1 MPCDAIDNYAEVLA
15 DGKNYSAGNAVKLM
29 RKTLSENDKI
39 DIICVGPSCNIA
51 GLMDNL
57 ADEYSDKNGMELI
70 KEKVGRLYIMGG
82 AFVFK
87 EGEKPF
93 AEWNVEQDVPSAK
106 KTFDKF
112 PCEIVVVPSEAGAR
126 VATVADTT
134 RGLTRK
140 AMEVFFKTVDER
152 NGIKYAENPERIRP
166 SWDQLTCMAAIGADE
181 YNYSEYGTVDVS
193 GNGITKFKKE
203 ETGKCRYM
211 TLNNNFKKAEKELNE
226 YLKSLTRSGEKH
238 NKDIYSRSTLF
249 QAALPRNRWACKFV

>member
-1 MPCDAIDNYAEVLA
+1 MPCDSIDNYAEVLA

-29 RKTLSENDKI
+29 RKTLSENDKL

-51 GLMDNL
+51 GLMDSF
-57 ADEYSDKNGMELI
+57 ADKYSDKNGMELI
-70 KEKVGRLYIMGG
+70 KEKVGKLYIMGG
-82 AFVFK
+82 AFVFN

-93 AEWNVEQDVPSAK
+93 AEWNLEQDIPSAK

-112 PCEIVVVPSEAGAR
+112 PSEIVVVPSEAGAR

-166 SWDQLTCMAAIGADE
+166 SWDPLTCMAAIREVE
-181 YNYSEYGTVDVS
+181 YNYSEYGKVDVS
-193 GNGITKFKKE
+193 GDGVTKFKKE

-211 TLNNNFKKAEKELNE
+211 TMNNDFKKAEKELNE
-226 YLKSLTRSGEKH
+226 YLKSLTRNGEK
-238 NKDIYSRSTLF
+238 
-249 QAALPRNRWACKFV
+249 A